1 MLQNNTHGVFEQI
14 RGSCTLCRY
23 FISLPLVC
31 TVWNRFNNNAIIM
44 IFLLKTQFV
53 FIIVYCWFIAQI
65 TPRRRDLDRMVFRFP
80 TTYSIIA
87 YHTKAVSLNPAHGV
101 VYSMQHY
108 VKKFASALRISMVF
122 TGYSVPSTNKTDRH
136 DIAEL
141 LLKVLSNTIA
151 ITPLRTKP
159 PSLYCNLLF
168 ISCLPLKH
176 QTYSLLLLQC
186 YS

>member
-1 MLQNNTHGVFEQI
+1 
-14 RGSCTLCRY
+14 
-23 FISLPLVC
+23 
-31 TVWNRFNNNAIIM
+31 M

-53 FIIVYCWFIAQI
+53 FVIVYCWFITQI
-65 TPRRRDLDRMVFRFP
+65 TPRRRDHIRMVFRFP

-87 YHTKAVSLNPAHGV
+87 YHTKAVSLNPAHGE

-108 VKKFASALRISMVF
+108 VIKFVSALRRSMVF

-136 DIAEL
+136 DITEL
-141 LLKVLSNTIA
+141 LLKVLLNTIV
-151 ITPLRTKP
+151 ITPHPPLRTKP

-168 ISCLPLKH
+168 ISCLPIKH
-176 QTYSLLLLQC
+176 QTYSLVLLQC